1 LTLNRVCVTIN
12 LTQRKSRMKIRCQDC
27 KVLFRNNVALQ
38 QHKCPVTD
46 EELTTKEMLSRY
58 REQQKAA

>member
-1 LTLNRVCVTIN
+1 
-12 LTQRKSRMKIRCQDC
+12 MKIRCQDC

-38 QHKCPVTD
+38 QHKCLVTD